1 MQHLLNV
8 DDLDHDFIFEIID
21 RARLI
26 KRLRHGEEIN
36 RFWSDLSNLLTNRL
50 MITMFFQP
58 STRTRLSFEAAM
70 SYLGGKV
77 IGTENAEEF
86 SSFKKG
92 ASIEDEFRVISGYC
106 DIIVGR
112 FKNDGDAL
120 LAASKCE
127 VPIINGGDGKGEHPT
142 QALIDLFSIVE
153 KFPSPEQ
160 LHISFVGDNRRSR
173 TVHSLARLL
182 AGFKNVGRM
191 NFMSCPDLTVPLDFM
206 QEIDQRSGRQIAAL
220 YAYVDDNLIHRSDVV
235 YVTRSQD
242 EHGGSVDNGLVFGP
256 NYAAMMPENSIIL
269 HPLPRNSELPIAV
282 DNDPRAYY
290 FDQAHNGLYLRMA
303 LLEALCPRNRF

>member
-1 MQHLLNV
+1 MQHLINV
-8 DDLDHDFIFEIID
+8 DDLDHNFIFEIID
-21 RARLI
+21 RAKLI
-26 KRLRHGEEIN
+26 KRLRHGDEIN

-77 IGTENAEEF
+77 IGTENADEF

-92 ASIEDEFRVISGYC
+92 ASIEDEFRVIGGYC

-112 FKNDGDAL
+112 FKNEGDAL
-120 LAASKCE
+120 RAASTCA

-142 QALIDLFSIVE
+142 QALLDLFTIVE
-153 KFPSPEQ
+153 KFPNPEK
-160 LHISFVGDNRRSR
+160 LTVSFVGDNRRSR

-182 AGFKNVGRM
+182 SGFQNVGRLY
-191 NFMSCPDLTVPLDFM
+191 FMSCPDLTPAPHFMDELDT
-206 QEIDQRSGRQIAAL
+206 RAGRPIANL
-220 YAYVDDNLIHRSDVV
+220 YPYLDDNLIQQSDVV

-242 EHGGSVDNGLVFGP
+242 EHGGPVEGALVFGP
-256 NYAAMMPENSIIL
+256 NYAAMMKPNAIIL
-269 HPLPRNSELPIAV
+269 HPLPRNSELPAEV
-282 DNDPRAYY
+282 DSDPRAYY
-290 FDQAHNGLYLRMA
+290 FDQAHNGLYVRMA
-303 LLEALCPRNRF
+303 LLEAMCPRNRF